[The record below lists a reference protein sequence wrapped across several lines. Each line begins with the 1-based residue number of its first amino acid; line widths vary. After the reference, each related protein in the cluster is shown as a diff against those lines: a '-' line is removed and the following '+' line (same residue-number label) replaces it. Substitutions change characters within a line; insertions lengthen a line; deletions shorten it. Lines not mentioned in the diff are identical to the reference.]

1 MPPIF
6 LDITES
12 LRPTGRGLGQQ
23 ALFVP
28 GESVQATVLEVLEPG
43 RLTILVKGATLNASS
58 LAGPLEPGQ
67 VIQARVERT
76 GGQVLL
82 KLEQP
87 IVAQGPQQPV
97 MTGKTGQL
105 QLNQNIPQVLPSTAK
120 AAALLSQAAAG
131 LAASPVYTK
140 ELVTLAQAVAGR
152 PQALVQVRG
161 PIPPPPGQTEA
172 EQPQS
177 AERSGTTERG
187 GAANQGREN
196 DSPISLERQASAQP
210 SQLKEVR
217 GPLPTTLGKGLE
229 AVETGKQVPANQALV
244 SSRSAQ
250 AFVHTH
256 TSDPD
261 PIPQLLRMLLPADE
275 SFGSSLER
283 LLSSVQTAV
292 QRKILPE
299 QAGNELERLHERLVL
314 KTSDISGPQVKEA
327 VLAKG
332 LQHEQALL
340 SLVDKG
346 GDGNKGTVEPTLKGW
361 LMATLA
367 AHAKQNPAELVG
379 EARAAWV
386 LPGEPPQESAQG
398 PLAGWVKDAHH
409 MLRVVER
416 EQVLNSL
423 NVQTGQPLLIEVP
436 LGPWAASSAWLYV
449 SKLEGEGAGQQQ
461 GPAGRPYS
469 LVTLLEL
476 DGIGAIRVDALLTG
490 KRIAA
495 RFMVE
500 RQDIERAVTALLPI
514 LNKGLSHQGYQVEAL
529 TARVGEPSVIRGEEL
544 RARMV
549 PSRSLVNVRV

>member
-1 MPPIF
+1 MLPIF

-12 LRPTGRGLGQQ
+12 LRPTGGGLGQQ
-23 ALFVP
+23 TLFVP
-28 GESVQATVLEVLEPG
+28 GESVQATVLEVLDPG
-43 RLTILVKGATLNASS
+43 RLMILVKGATLNASS

-67 VIQARVERT
+67 VIQALVERT
-76 GGQVLL
+76 DGQILL

-87 IVAQGPQQPV
+87 IFAQSPQQPV

-105 QLNQNIPQVLPSTAK
+105 QLNQNIPQVLPGTAK
-120 AAALLSQAAAG
+120 AAGLLSQAAAS
-131 LAASPVYTK
+131 LAESPVYTK
-140 ELVTLAQAVAGR
+140 ELIKLAQAVASR
-152 PQALVQVRG
+152 PQVPVKVRG
-161 PIPPPPGQTEA
+161 PIPSPPGQTEA

-196 DSPISLERQASAQP
+196 GSPVSLERQASVQP
-210 SQLKEVR
+210 SQLKEAR
-217 GPLPTTLGKGLE
+217 GPLPTLGKGLE
-229 AVETGKQVPANQALV
+229 AVETGKQVPANQTPV
-244 SSRSAQ
+244 SIRSAQ

-256 TSDPD
+256 ASDPN

-283 LLSSVQTAV
+283 LLRSVQTAV
-292 QRKILPE
+292 QHKILPE

-346 GDGNKGTVEPTLKGW
+346 RDGSKGAVEPTLKSW

-379 EARAAWV
+379 EARAAGS
-386 LPGEPPQESAQG
+386 LPGDPPQESAQG
-398 PLAGWVKDAHH
+398 PLVGWAKDAQH

-423 NVQTGQPLLIEVP
+423 NIQTGQPLLIEVP

-549 PSRSLVNVRV
+549 PSLTLVSVRA

>member
-1 MPPIF
+1 MLPIF

-12 LRPTGRGLGQQ
+12 LRPTGGGLGQQ

-28 GESVQATVLEVLEPG
+28 GESVQATVLEVLDPG
-43 RLTILVKGATLNASS
+43 RLMILVKGATLNASS

-76 GGQVLL
+76 DGQILL

-87 IVAQGPQQPV
+87 IFAQSPQQPV

-105 QLNQNIPQVLPSTAK
+105 QLNQNIPQVLPGTAK
-120 AAALLSQAAAG
+120 AAGLLSQAAVS
-131 LAASPVYTK
+131 LAESPVYTK
-140 ELVTLAQAVAGR
+140 DLIKLAQAVASR
-152 PQALVQVRG
+152 SQAPVQVRS
-161 PIPPPPGQTEA
+161 PIPSPPGQTEA

-187 GAANQGREN
+187 GPANQGRETG
-196 DSPISLERQASAQP
+196 SPVSLERQASVQP
-210 SQLKEVR
+210 PQLKEAR
-217 GPLPTTLGKGLE
+217 GPLPTLGKGLE
-229 AVETGKQVPANQALV
+229 AVETGKQVPANQAPV
-244 SSRSAQ
+244 SIRSAQ
-250 AFVHTH
+250 AVVHTH
-256 TSDPD
+256 TSDSN
-261 PIPQLLRMLLPADE
+261 PIPQLLRTLLPADE

-283 LLSSVQTAV
+283 LLRSVQTAV
-292 QRKILPE
+292 QHKILPE
-299 QAGNELERLHERLVL
+299 QAGSELERLHERLVL

-346 GDGNKGTVEPTLKGW
+346 GDGSKGTVEPTLKGW
-361 LMATLA
+361 LMGTLA
-367 AHAKQNPAELVG
+367 THAKQNPAELVG
-379 EARAAWV
+379 EARAALV

-398 PLAGWVKDAHH
+398 PLAGWVKDAQH

-423 NVQTGQPLLIEVP
+423 NIQTGQPLLIEVP

-500 RQDIERAVTALLPI
+500 RQDIERAVTALLPT

-549 PSRSLVNVRV
+549 PSLTLVSVRA